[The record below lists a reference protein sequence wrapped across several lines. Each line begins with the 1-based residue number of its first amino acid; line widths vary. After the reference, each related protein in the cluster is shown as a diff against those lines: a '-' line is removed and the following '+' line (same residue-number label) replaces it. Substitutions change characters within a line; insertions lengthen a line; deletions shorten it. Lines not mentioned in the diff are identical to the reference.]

1 MKINN
6 SFPDDNLKS
15 EGKINPINIQ
25 RDKPIINNSKKK
37 KIWIILIIILFIIFI
52 IILIPLIIVKFVKNA
67 KYKSLIKLNNIKF
80 PSSKGNNLYKEG
92 HLNSYYNFSY
102 NMFLN
107 ANYSNF
113 SPISLYNILI
123 NVYLAI
129 SDNNAS
135 KILNDILGLN
145 HDERILFYDQILNNN
160 YFKNSEGEIKISNS
174 AFYNSDKAKENKS
187 YIEQISKTYTECYKL
202 SFETDFNFI
211 IDWINK
217 ALKEEKNELGDN
229 FKDKENI
236 AILLIS
242 SLYYKQKW
250 KIKFDSYDTFKDI
263 FYIDNNNKKEVYFMK
278 HSYEVDNYYD
288 YEKYISFYDYYS
300 NDYLIQY
307 IIPKSINDN
316 ILELICNINFLYE
329 NESFNKKGTY
339 IYLSVPK
346 FKIDNEIDFVPILEK
361 IGLEKLFDENYG
373 ILNNPFIIEDI
384 SYYLN
389 KLFQK
394 NIIEL
399 NEDGTTVKSV
409 TYGEI
414 IPMSWE
420 YGLEVKL
427 NRPFIYTIRDIN
439 KLPIFIGYIQ
449 EPNN

>member
-6 SFPDDNLKS
+6 SFPDDNIKS

-278 HSYEVDNYYD
+278 HSY
-288 YEKYISFYDYYS
+288 
-300 NDYLIQY
+300 
-307 IIPKSINDN
+307 
-316 ILELICNINFLYE
+316 
-329 NESFNKKGTY
+329 
-339 IYLSVPK
+339 
-346 FKIDNEIDFVPILEK
+346 
-361 IGLEKLFDENYG
+361 
-373 ILNNPFIIEDI
+373 
-384 SYYLN
+384 
-389 KLFQK
+389 
-394 NIIEL
+394 
-399 NEDGTTVKSV
+399 
-409 TYGEI
+409 
-414 IPMSWE
+414 
-420 YGLEVKL
+420 
-427 NRPFIYTIRDIN
+427 
-439 KLPIFIGYIQ
+439 
-449 EPNN
+449 